1 MDLSEFIADYFDQ
14 IDSDLNIKNLK
25 DFNEFAHILKLSSII
40 VNDAVE
46 ENDMEL
52 IYEAFYQIES
62 RFKKEKYFKSF

>member
-40 VNDAVE
+40 
-46 ENDMEL
+46 
-52 IYEAFYQIES
+52 
-62 RFKKEKYFKSF
+62 